1 MNSELI
7 VTHLWRFKKLI
18 KKLILECTTH
28 RDCRHNPRGFSC
40 DRNGRCCN
48 AIHNRVCI
56 NGGGG
61 RGMKSK
67 NMVEIKGICGIYFF
81 LFFWVAQA

>member
-18 KKLILECTTH
+18 LECTTSI
-28 RDCRHNPRGFSC
+28 DCWNNPRGQTC
-40 DRNGRCCN
+40 DRNGRCCS
-48 AIHNRVCI
+48 ATRNRVCI

-67 NMVEIKGICGIYFF
+67 NMVEIKGICGIYIFF
-81 LFFWVAQA
+81 VLLGS